1 MASLAA
7 ILGLWVLAWFAQRGL
22 RRMAGALPRVQ
33 APEGAP
39 FENASALPSHVGRD
53 PITQRD
59 LVIAVEAVDALLP
72 QVQCERCGYPG
83 CRPYAQ
89 AIVDGS
95 ARINRC
101 PPGGEALVA
110 QLAELLG
117 EPLLPLDLSRGE
129 PEARSLARIDAT
141 RCIGC
146 TKCIA
151 PCPTDAIIGTQ
162 GMLHAVIEARCTGCG
177 LCLPP
182 CPVDCIEL
190 VPQVMTG

>member
-1 MASLAA
+1 MVSLAT
-7 ILGLWVLAWFAQRGL
+7 ILGLWVLVWLAQHGL
-22 RRMAGALPRVQ
+22 RRMTGALPFVQ

-39 FENASALPSHVGRD
+39 FENASTLPSHVGRD

-59 LVIAVEAVDALLP
+59 LAIAVEAVDALLP

-101 PPGGEALVA
+101 PPGGEPLVA

-129 PEARSLARIDAT
+129 PAARSLARIDAT

>member
-7 ILGLWVLAWFAQRGL
+7 ILGLWVLVWFAQRGL